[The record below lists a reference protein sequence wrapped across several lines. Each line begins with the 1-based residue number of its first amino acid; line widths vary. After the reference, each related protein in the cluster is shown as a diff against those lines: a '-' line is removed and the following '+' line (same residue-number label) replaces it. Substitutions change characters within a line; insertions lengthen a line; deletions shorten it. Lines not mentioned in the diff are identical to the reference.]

1 MQKFFENYYNY
12 ISKQFSSSTAQ
23 KIINGFTKKRFTTF
37 RINTLKSEIEKVFQ
51 RLKEEK
57 IDFKKSTFFNNA
69 FYFLNL
75 NENKALKLSLL
86 NDGLIYL
93 QSFSSMIPAYLIDP
107 NENETILDITAA
119 PGSKTSLICALSN
132 NKANIYANEKDK
144 IRFERLKYN
153 LNLLG
158 CKVNLL
164 NEKAENLDEKFFN
177 TFDKVLVDAPCSGE
191 GRFLQNDKSSFSN
204 WSEKE
209 VEKYSNLQKKIL
221 NSALKT
227 LKDGGLCIYSTCTL
241 NKIENEKVLE
251 DTLNHYQL
259 KACKNFEIF
268 NNIPDIYVEYISLKN
283 IRLPIYRI
291 LPSQFFEGFTISA
304 FYKLRNLD

>member
-1 MQKFFENYYNY
+1 MEKFFEDYYHY
-12 ISKQFSSSTAQ
+12 IKNQFPSTIAQ
-23 KIINGFTKKRFTTF
+23 KIINGFKKKRFTTF
-37 RINTLKSEIEKVFQ
+37 RINTLKSEKDKVIQ

-57 IDFKKSTFFNNA
+57 IEYKKSTFLTNA
-69 FYFLNL
+69 FYFVNL

-86 NDGLIYL
+86 NEGLIYL

-107 NENETILDITAA
+107 KENETILDITAA
-119 PGSKTSLICALSN
+119 PGSKTTLLCALSN

-153 LNLLG
+153 IDLLG
-158 CKVNLL
+158 CRVNIL
-164 NEKAENLDEKFFN
+164 NKRAENLNSNFFK

-191 GRFLQNDKSSFSN
+191 GRFLFNDKSTYRSWLEN
-204 WSEKE
+204 R

-227 LKDGGLCIYSTCTL
+227 LKDGGLCVYSTCTL

-251 DTLNHYQL
+251 DILKHYEI

-268 NNIPDIYVEYISLKN
+268 NNIPDMYIEYLSLQN
-283 IRLPIYRI
+283 IKLPIYRI
-291 LPSQFFEGFTISA
+291 LPSQFFEGFTIYA
-304 FYKLRNLD
+304 FNKVRNLD